1 MHKYIIPS
9 KEETMQINNFYMKT
23 KKEKNFFFS
32 EFQHF
37 FPSSWCCSSVLK
49 EKIINRYKEKIL
61 NLFFYEFLNVHKFTL
76 QLYQLLVCKTLRKLE
91 GKFMFVGCVR
101 EKNLIWKFVRKKFFK
116 TRRKKL
122 FFIVSFA
129 SRTQKTA
136 INFLENAINLF
147 LQFFPVQKT

>member
-1 MHKYIIPS
+1 MLLLRFKRKNY
-9 KEETMQINNFYMKT
+9 KQVQGENFK
-23 KKEKNFFFS
+23 
-32 EFQHF
+32 
-37 FPSSWCCSSVLK
+37 L
-49 EKIINRYKEKIL
+49 I
-61 NLFFYEFLNVHKFTL
+61 FYEFLNVHKFTL

-101 EKNLIWKFVRKKFFK
+101 EKNLVWKFVRKKFFK